1 MFELSTPVTVL
12 LDDVGDHVPLAPV
25 VGGRVEEEA
34 EQPPVRPLL
43 GLALGHLHNSVKEE
57 VGALDLW

>member
-1 MFELSTPVTVL
+1 ML

-43 GLALGHLHNSVKEE
+43 GLALGHLHHSVKEE